1 MICKFV
7 IEIPKEDKEER
18 ATFLAA
24 LKEAQGMVDKHE
36 IDEIVDLIV
45 FLEGKGLH
53 FPVYFEAIENL
64 EEMTE
69 E

>member
-18 ATFLAA
+18 AKFIVA
-24 LKEAQGMVDKHE
+24 LRDVREMVDENKIRVIE
-36 IDEIVDLIV
+36 DLIV
-45 FLEGKGLH
+45 FLEGKGLR

-64 EEMTE
+64 EEE
-69 E
+69 DE

>member
-18 ATFLAA
+18 AKFIVA
-24 LKEAQGMVDKHE
+24 LRDVREMVDENKISAIE
-36 IDEIVDLIV
+36 DLIV
-45 FLEGKGLH
+45 FLEGKGLR

-64 EEMTE
+64 EEE
-69 E
+69 DG

>member
-18 ATFLAA
+18 AKFIVA
-24 LKEAQGMVDKHE
+24 LRDVREMVDENKIRVIE
-36 IDEIVDLIV
+36 DLIV
-45 FLEGKGLH
+45 FLEGKGLR

-64 EEMTE
+64 EEE
-69 E
+69 DD

>member
-18 ATFLAA
+18 AKFIVA
-24 LKEAQGMVDKHE
+24 LRDVREMVDENKIRAIE
-36 IDEIVDLIV
+36 DLIV
-45 FLEGKGLH
+45 FLEGKGLR

-64 EEMTE
+64 EEE
-69 E
+69 DD

>member
-1 MICKFV
+1 
-7 IEIPKEDKEER
+7 
-18 ATFLAA
+18 
-24 LKEAQGMVDKHE
+24 MVDGHE

>member
-18 ATFLAA
+18 AKFIVA
-24 LKEAQGMVDKHE
+24 LGDVREMVDENKIRAIE
-36 IDEIVDLIV
+36 DLIV
-45 FLEGKGLH
+45 FLEGKGLR

-64 EEMTE
+64 EEE
-69 E
+69 DD

>member
-18 ATFLAA
+18 AKFIVA
-24 LKEAQGMVDKHE
+24 LRDVREMVDENKIRAIE
-36 IDEIVDLIV
+36 DLIV
-45 FLEGKGLH
+45 FLEGKGLR

-64 EEMTE
+64 EEE
-69 E
+69 DE

>member
-18 ATFLAA
+18 AKFIVA
-24 LKEAQGMVDKHE
+24 LRDVREMVDENKICAIE
-36 IDEIVDLIV
+36 DLIV
-45 FLEGKGLH
+45 FLEGKGLR

-64 EEMTE
+64 EEE
-69 E
+69 DE

>member
-18 ATFLAA
+18 AKFIEVLDDVHGRIG
-24 LKEAQGMVDKHE
+24 EDRIDKIE
-36 IDEIVDLIV
+36 DLIV
-45 FLEGKGLH
+45 FLEGKGLR

-64 EEMTE
+64 EEE
-69 E
+69 DD

>member
-18 ATFLAA
+18 AKFIVA
-24 LKEAQGMVDKHE
+24 LRDVREMVDENKIRAIE
-36 IDEIVDLIV
+36 DLIV
-45 FLEGKGLH
+45 FLEGKGLR

-64 EEMTE
+64 EEE
-69 E
+69 DG